1 MGNNTTMK
9 EKRAGM
15 IKRLELK
22 ALGVISKG
30 YGFLR
35 KRERDWKVTVMRSS
49 SDLSETLG
57 GLRVGTEQ
65 TE

>member
-1 MGNNTTMK
+1 
-9 EKRAGM
+9 M
-15 IKRLELK
+15 IKRLKLK